1 MEAYW
6 EEEEMKRI
14 ERVKR
19 VNIEAVKPIESR
31 EELDKRLRE
40 EFPIF
45 FIEMNGAQERFI
57 RVKNRFGNTPKRRIL
72 EAGNKVGKTQIALME
87 DLAHSFGFRPWLVPE
102 DPDYKVEV
110 KIPNIGMIGCETHKN
125 SVKEKIEP
133 TLRWMVPSLCQPIFK
148 PGPTG
153 VLMELTLPFTAKG
166 GKCGSK
172 IYIRSY
178 NEDKDSF
185 EGIDY
190 DWIHWDEPPPE
201 DIFKAAERG
210 KIVTNAPSWF
220 SMTPLKEAWLYS
232 KFSSRAAILC

>member
-1 MEAYW
+1 
-6 EEEEMKRI
+6 MKRI
-14 ERVKR
+14 ERVKKS
-19 VNIEAVKPIESR
+19 VVSEAKPIESN
-31 EELDKRLRE
+31 EELEKRLRE

-45 FIEMNGAQERFI
+45 FIQMNDAQERFI
-57 RVKNRFGNTPKRRIL
+57 RVKNRFRRTPKRRIF
-72 EAGNKVGKTQIALME
+72 EAGNKNGKTQVALME

-102 DPDYKVEV
+102 DPDYKIDIKV
-110 KIPNIGMIGCETHKN
+110 PNIGMIGCETHKN

-133 TLRWMVPSLCQPIFK
+133 TLRWMVPSLCQPVFK

-220 SMTPLKEAWLYS
+220 SMTPLKEAWIYQ

>member
-1 MEAYW
+1 
-6 EEEEMKRI
+6 MKRI
-14 ERVKR
+14 ERTKKGPAEV
-19 VNIEAVKPIESR
+19 IKPIESE
-31 EELDKRLRE
+31 EELEVRLRK

-45 FIEMNGAQERFI
+45 FIEMHEGQEKFI
-57 RVKNRFGNTPKRRIL
+57 RVKNRFGRIPKRRIA
-72 EAGNKVGKTQIALME
+72 ECGNKWGKTEITLLE

-102 DPDYKVEV
+102 DPDYKVDIKV
-110 KIPNIGMIGCETHKN
+110 PNIGMIGCETHKN

-153 VLMELTLPFTAKG
+153 VLMELTLPFNAKG

-220 SMTPLKEAWLYS
+220 SMTPLKEAWIYQ